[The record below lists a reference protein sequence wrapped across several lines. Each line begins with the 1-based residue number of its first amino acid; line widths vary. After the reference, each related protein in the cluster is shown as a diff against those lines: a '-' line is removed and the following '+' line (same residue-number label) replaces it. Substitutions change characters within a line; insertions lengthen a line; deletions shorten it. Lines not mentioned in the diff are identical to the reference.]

1 MDHTGCQSK
10 LLITTTVF
18 RSHKMV
24 LSGPDVFDG
33 QLICRRSNRDLL
45 GFEVTT
51 LVNIGTTDC
60 HQFPSSM
67 FTKHLFRQLG
77 MTIEPVDINKGS
89 GFL

>member
-1 MDHTGCQSK
+1 MGLQD
-10 LLITTTVF
+10 
-18 RSHKMV
+18 
-24 LSGPDVFDG
+24 PDIFDG